1 MFKEILSV
9 IQEYDKISIFRHVR
23 PDGDCMFSAIALESF
38 IHDNFPKKQ
47 VKIAGEDTYDVFQ
60 RNDKLSDSYIRNSL
74 AIVVDTSSHDRIDDT
89 RSLSAPFVIKIDHHP
104 IEDKYGNINY
114 VDPKAAA
121 CAEIIAEMFLSPAF
135 KGMIISQNTCRYL
148 YAGIIA
154 DTINFRT
161 TNTSAK
167 TLSIA
172 SKLVKKGNLD
182 VASVVEYVMDKDLAY
197 FKHSTKIRS
206 KLKVKGHFGYIVLSK
221 EQLDK
226 IGVTNMEAKI
236 NIDEIGKIKE
246 FNIWSIATENDG
258 LYDVSVRSRR
268 GYTINEI
275 CAHYGGG
282 GHKNAAAA
290 KKLTKKDLNEMYKIL
305 YLLAEKQDS
314 TI

>member
-1 MFKEILSV
+1 MPIANGSSAPRHQQKIRFIMTDEQAERYYRQILLKEIGAEGQRRLMAARVLVVGAGGLGSPAALYLAAAGV
-9 IQEYDKISIFRHVR
+9 GRLGIADFDAVDRSNLQRQILHSTQDVGKAKVESAVARIADVNPNVTVAAI
-23 PDGDCMFSAIALESF
+23 SAIV
-38 IHDNFPKKQ
+38 H
-47 VKIAGEDTYDVFQ
+47 AGNVQE
-60 RNDKLSDSYIRNSL
+60 L
-74 AIVVDTSSHDRIDDT
+74 T
-89 RSLSAPFVIKIDHHP
+89 RKIDYWFEHRA
-104 IEDKYGNINY
+104 DL
-114 VDPKAAA
+114 PKVG
-121 CAEIIAEMFLSPAF
+121 EEYIAL
-135 KGMIISQNTCRYL
+135 
-148 YAGIIA
+148 
-154 DTINFRT
+154 
-161 TNTSAK
+161 AK

-246 FNIWSIATENDG
+246 FNIWSIATENEG

-282 GHKNAAAA
+282 GHKNAGTCQLDNDKVDAE
-290 KKLTKKDLNEMYKIL
+290 LPIILDKING
-305 YLLAEKQDS
+305 K
-314 TI
+314 IPVK